1 MPVSEKAKY
10 LYYIEFSISTFLF
23 FSLYSKQKD
32 TSGIIE
38 GGRGRMDGGPLRGGP
53 GDHRGGAPERGRGR
67 GVGRGGGIN
76 VGGTLLN
83 VKWRTKGEVIKDLT
97 NRNKLNNC
105 K

>member
-1 MPVSEKAKY
+1 MHRDVKY
-10 LYYIEFSISTFLF
+10 LYYVEFSISTFLF
-23 FSLYSKQKD
+23 LSLYSKQKD

-67 GVGRGGGIN
+67 GVGRGGGIT

-83 VKWRTKGEVIKDLT
+83 VK
-97 NRNKLNNC
+97 
-105 K
+105 